1 MGDLGQS
8 KIKKVLVP
16 QEFKHRPLQG
26 YITIDDN
33 QVLQQ
38 NITNANN
45 MSLIHTLDTRF
56 QGWSK
61 RAKSDA

>member
-1 MGDLGQS
+1 MGDLGKS
-8 KIKKVLVP
+8 KIEKVLVP
-16 QEFKHRPLQG
+16 QTFKHWSLQG

-38 NITNANN
+38 NIANANN

-56 QGWSK
+56 
-61 RAKSDA
+61 